1 MMLRPGLPTTSPM
14 IRIFTRD
21 RLHHHPGG
29 RRPFPRAPGRRGVAL
44 TLESVVLD
52 LTEALLRLVAA
63 TSWDGGAGLV
73 HALSEVIREATPFD
87 AGEVAVAQPIE
98 FRRWSLTDDESDVVE
113 SDLLMHV
120 GVCGRPVRVDDLPE
134 VVDFPRTLAL
144 LRARGLQSLLLFPLA
159 SPGGPEGAIV
169 LARTFG
175 WAFAGAPLGH
185 LWPIA
190 RMGGLCLERALAL
203 TALRRKLDFMGDGE
217 RDMRNAEERGR
228 RQVEGVR
235 QELERTQ
242 AELAA
247 ARAELVTA
255 RGRRRHPR
263 PAQS

>member
-1 MMLRPGLPTTSPM
+1 M
-14 IRIFTRD
+14 
-21 RLHHHPGG
+21 
-29 RRPFPRAPGRRGVAL
+29 
-44 TLESVVLD
+44 LD

-63 TSWDGGAGLV
+63 TSWDGGAGLM
-73 HALSEVIREATPFD
+73 HALSEVIGQGTPFD
-87 AGEVAVAQPIE
+87 AAEVAVAQPIE
-98 FRRWSLTDDESDVVE
+98 FRRWSLTEDERDVVE

-134 VVDFPRTLAL
+134 LVDFPRTLAL
-144 LRARGLQSLLLFPLA
+144 LRSRGLQSLLLFPLA

-175 WAFAGAPLGH
+175 WAFAGAPLGY

-217 RDMRNAEERGR
+217 RDTRSAEERSR
-228 RQVEGVR
+228 RQLESLR

-242 AELAA
+242 AELAS
-247 ARAELVTA
+247 ARAELAEPA
-255 RGRRRHPR
+255 RGRRRPGR
-263 PAQS
+263 SPQS

>member
-1 MMLRPGLPTTSPM
+1 LRSAAV
-14 IRIFTRD
+14 
-21 RLHHHPGG
+21 G
-29 RRPFPRAPGRRGVAL
+29 R
-44 TLESVVLD
+44 TLESTVLD

-73 HALSEVIREATPFD
+73 HTLSEVIREATPFD

-98 FRRWSLTDDESDVVE
+98 FRRWSLTDDEDDVVE

-120 GVCGRPVRVDDLPE
+120 GVCARPVRVDDLPE
-134 VVDFPRTLAL
+134 VVDFPRTHAL
-144 LRARGLQSLLLFPLA
+144 MRARGLQSLLLFPLA

-190 RMGGLCLERALAL
+190 RMSGLCLERALAL
-203 TALRRKLDFMGDGE
+203 TALRRKLDFLGEGE
-217 RDMRNAEERGR
+217 RDTRYAEERAR
-228 RQVEGVR
+228 RQLEAVR

-242 AELAA
+242 ADLAA
-247 ARAELVTA
+247 ARADLVTA
-255 RGRRRHPR
+255 QGQLRAAQAEPGALRTDPPAPARARRGTPR
-263 PAQS
+263 TSE

>member
-1 MMLRPGLPTTSPM
+1 M
-14 IRIFTRD
+14 
-21 RLHHHPGG
+21 
-29 RRPFPRAPGRRGVAL
+29 
-44 TLESVVLD
+44 LD

-73 HALSEVIREATPFD
+73 HALSEVIREATPYD

-98 FRRWSLTDDESDVVE
+98 FRRWSLTEDERDVVE
-113 SDLLMHV
+113 SDLLLHV
-120 GVCGRPVRVDDLPE
+120 GVCARPVRVDDLPE
-134 VVDFPRTLAL
+134 VADFPRTHAL
-144 LRARGLQSLLLFPLA
+144 MRQRGLQSLLLFPLA

-217 RDMRNAEERGR
+217 RDTRHAEERVR
-228 RQVEGVR
+228 RQLDVLRED
-235 QELERTQ
+235 LERTQ
-242 AELAA
+242 VELAA
-247 ARAELVTA
+247 ARDELVTTRDQLSAAQSELDAFRNEPPGSA
-255 RGRRRHPR
+255 RSRRR
-263 PAQS
+263 

>member
-1 MMLRPGLPTTSPM
+1 M
-14 IRIFTRD
+14 
-21 RLHHHPGG
+21 
-29 RRPFPRAPGRRGVAL
+29 
-44 TLESVVLD
+44 LD

-63 TSWDGGAGLV
+63 TSWDGGAGLA

-87 AGEVAVAQPIE
+87 AGEVAVAQPVE
-98 FRRWSLTDDESDVVE
+98 FRRWSLTDDETDVVE
-113 SDLLMHV
+113 SDLLLHV
-120 GVCGRPVRVDDLPE
+120 GVCGRPIRVDDLPE
-134 VVDFPRTLAL
+134 VVDFPRTHAL
-144 LRARGLQSLLLFPLA
+144 LRQRGLQSLLLFPLA

-190 RMGGLCLERALAL
+190 RMSGLCLERALAL

-217 RDMRNAEERGR
+217 RDTRYAEERSR
-228 RQVEGVR
+228 RQLESVR

-247 ARAELVTA
+247 ARAELMTA
-255 RGRRRHPR
+255 QGQLGAAQAELDAISTDAPAPARARRGTTRT
-263 PAQS
+263 SE

>member
-1 MMLRPGLPTTSPM
+1 M
-14 IRIFTRD
+14 
-21 RLHHHPGG
+21 
-29 RRPFPRAPGRRGVAL
+29 V
-44 TLESVVLD
+44 D

-73 HALSEVIREATPFD
+73 HALSEVIGAITPFD
-87 AGEVAVAQPIE
+87 AGEVAVAQPVE
-98 FRRWSLTDDESDVVE
+98 FRRWSLTEDERDVVE
-113 SDLLMHV
+113 SDLLLHV
-120 GVCGRPVRVDDLPE
+120 GVCARPVRVDDLPE
-134 VVDFPRTLAL
+134 VVDFPRTHAL
-144 LRARGLQSLLLFPLA
+144 LRERGLQSLLLFPLA

-217 RDMRNAEERGR
+217 RDTRHAEERAR
-228 RQVEGVR
+228 RQVEAVR

-247 ARAELVTA
+247 AQAELVTA

-263 PAQS
+263 PPQT